1 MTKFF
6 HSHNVNFL
14 LLHEDKEWLIQ
25 NESLVLLEW
34 DELRLGNSDAITEAQ
49 PGNLETPPENSVPAP
64 PSPGPAPEPVTLPNI
79 CLRTVS
85 FVLGS
90 QTPCCTQGIHLI
102 HEHSQYQNPLSDWLF
117 TKFNRILLKFYDVSS
132 GRDLK
137 TFILAIA
144 FLWIL
149 SGIGNYFS
157 SLNLLYTGFLCLI
170 TLPALY
176 ERYQDEVD
184 YLAGKGNRNMKKLYK
199 KLDSKFLNKIPR
211 GPVKEKKKF

>member
-1 MTKFF
+1 MPIY
-6 HSHNVNFL
+6 S
-14 LLHEDKEWLIQ
+14 
-25 NESLVLLEW
+25 
-34 DELRLGNSDAITEAQ
+34 SD
-49 PGNLETPPENSVPAP
+49 SDDVPAP
-64 PSPGPAPEPVTLPNI
+64 RKRLFGREKPLHALLGGRKVVEYNFVTLLCHISIITMLIVFVWSTGAGLIDWNPPDPRALTI
-79 CLRTVS
+79 PESTVR
-85 FVLGS
+85 
-90 QTPCCTQGIHLI
+90 
-102 HEHSQYQNPLSDWLF
+102 WLF
-117 TKFNRILLKFYDVSS
+117 TKFNRVLLKFYDVSS

-157 SLNLLYTGFLCLI
+157 SLNLLYT
-170 TLPALY
+170 ALY

-184 YLAGKGNRNMKKLYK
+184 YLAGKGNRNMKRLYK